1 MQPDANRAGLGR
13 AASFSGAAT
22 ARIKRWLRIT
32 RRPPSSRRG
41 GGNHL
46 RRRRPGSRPY
56 PQAFW
61 ARQCTFAIL
70 FVAATPLREFGPWA
84 ALWAAPSI
92 LAASILI
99 AWGAESAQFFVAQ
112 GFALAILAWMQT
124 LPEFAVE
131 AVLAWHQQRSLL
143 VANLTGALRL
153 LIGVGW
159 PMIYAIAAGVHRR
172 RAGTALR
179 TIRLDEHHSVEVA
192 GLTLPLIYVLVIWWK
207 GTLNLWDAAVLV
219 ILYAAYMMV
228 LTKLPPESHE
238 GIDDLEGVPRA
249 IVRAPK
255 HWRLIAIGGCF
266 LVGGLL
272 MRFTAEPFLGSLI
285 GVAATVGL
293 PSFLIIQWLAPVVSE
308 FPELASASYFA
319 RQAGE
324 APVALMNIA
333 SSNINQ
339 WTLLVA
345 MLPMVLSLGAGAPS
359 PIEFD
364 AEQQLELLLTLGQS
378 LVALVFLFAMELR
391 WWQAMGLFA
400 AFLLQFVFS
409 VFSGSSGIIG
419 YLGTHIKWWIIILY
433 LGYTAGAILFAV
445 VQWRRPPAVRALVAT
460 WRAHLQSD

>member
-1 MQPDANRAGLGR
+1 
-13 AASFSGAAT
+13 
-22 ARIKRWLRIT
+22 
-32 RRPPSSRRG
+32 
-41 GGNHL
+41 L
-46 RRRRPGSRPY
+46 RRRQLRFPAIGPGLI
-56 PQAFW
+56 
-61 ARQCTFAIL
+61 ARQGAFAIL

-84 ALWAAPSI
+84 ALWTAPCI

-143 VANLTGALRL
+143 LANLTGALRL

-159 PMIYAIAAGVHRR
+159 PMIYAIAAGLHRR
-172 RAGTALR
+172 RAGTALG

-192 GLTLPLIYVLVIWWK
+192 GLTLPLIYALVIWWK
-207 GTLNLWDAAVLV
+207 GTLTLWDAAVLI
-219 ILYAAYMMV
+219 ILYAAYMAV

-238 GIDDLEGVPRA
+238 GIDDLEAVPRA
-249 IVRAPK
+249 IVCAPK

-266 LVGGLL
+266 LVGGVL

-285 GVAATVGL
+285 AVAATLGL
-293 PSFLIIQWLAPVVSE
+293 PSFVIIQWLAPVVSE
-308 FPELASASYFA
+308 FPELASTSYFA
-319 RQAGE
+319 RQSGE

-345 MLPMVLSLGAGAPS
+345 MLPMVLSLGAGVPS
-359 PIEFD
+359 AIAFD
-364 AEQQLELLLTLGQS
+364 AEQQLELLLTIGQS

-391 WWQAMGLFA
+391 WWQALGLFA
-400 AFLLQFVFS
+400 AFVLQFAFS
-409 VFSGSSGIIG
+409 VFSGSSGAIG
-419 YLGTHIKWWIIILY
+419 YLGTHIKGWIVIVY
-433 LGYTAGAILFAV
+433 FGYTAGATLFAV
-445 VQWRRPPAVRALVAT
+445 FRWRQPPAVRALVAT
-460 WRAHLQSD
+460 WRAHVQSA